1 MKSSW
6 SMLNRAVTWS
16 NWGLVKGSL
25 GFPGGSVVKNLPA
38 SSEDAGSIPGT
49 GRSPGGGNGN
59 TPQYSLPGKSHGQ
72 KSYSPWGR
80 KESDTA
86 QQNNESG
93 LWPVDGEWTPPR
105 EQKWEGQQGDGSPLR
120 RSGRDT
126 CAPEASEAAC
136 PVPSLCSY
144 PCRPGLSFRLWW
156 KLQLSAFWELCLVL
170 AVRDPLIWVN
180 LFLFSSWLFW
190 TSHLENQRN
199 LKVYLIWWLRPL
211 PVLKISLL

>member
-1 MKSSW
+1 MQ
-6 SMLNRAVTWS
+6 VQ
-16 NWGLVKGSL
+16 SL
-25 GFPGGSVVKNLPA
+25 GREDPLEEEMATHPSTPCLGNPMDRRATVPGVA
-38 SSEDAGSIPGT
+38 
-49 GRSPGGGNGN
+49 
-59 TPQYSLPGKSHGQ
+59 KSQ
-72 KSYSPWGR
+72 
-80 KESDTA
+80 TA

-136 PVPSLCSY
+136 PAPSLCSY
-144 PCRPGLSFRLWW
+144 PRRPGLSFRLWW